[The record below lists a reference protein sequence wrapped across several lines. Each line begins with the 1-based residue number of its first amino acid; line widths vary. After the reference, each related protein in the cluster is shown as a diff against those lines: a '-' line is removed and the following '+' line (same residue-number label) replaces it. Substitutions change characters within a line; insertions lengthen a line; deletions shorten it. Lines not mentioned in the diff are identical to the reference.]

1 MKILSPRI
9 HGYLDYVVVITFL
22 AAPTLLGLS
31 GIPAVISYA
40 LSIIHLAVTLL
51 TDFPLGI
58 IKAIPIKLHS
68 TIEFLVS
75 FTLIA
80 LPWLLGFASVI
91 PARNFYIVVAGVVI
105 FIAWLVT
112 DYKAEKTKV
121 EI

>member
-58 IKAIPIKLHS
+58 IKAIPLKLHS

>member
-105 FIAWLVT
+105 FVAWLVT
-112 DYKAEKTKV
+112 DYKAEKAKV